1 MRREHGIC
9 IVSKEELETSG
20 FQGIVIPKVYQE
32 FDILYV
38 KESFWKNGQYKE
50 QNLFKTELPEG
61 SGMEKLKEVIYGEYN
76 HKKDF
81 GTVIMPEIFVEEKV
95 AKFIG
100 Q

>member
-20 FQGIVIPKVYQE
+20 FQGIIIENMYPGFE
-32 FDILYV
+32 RLYV
-38 KESFWKNGQYKE
+38 KENFWKNGKYEE
-50 QNLFKTELPEG
+50 QKLFKMELPEG
-61 SGMEKLKEVIYGEYN
+61 AGMEKLKEAIYGEYN

-95 AKFIG
+95 AEFIG

>member
-9 IVSKEELETSG
+9 IVSKEELKNQC
-20 FQGIVIPKVYQE
+20 FQGIIIPDMYPE
-32 FDILYV
+32 FERLYV
-38 KESFWKNGQYKE
+38 KENFWKNGKYEE
-50 QNLFKTELPEG
+50 QKLFKIELPEG
-61 SGMEKLKEVIYGEYN
+61 SGMEKLKEAIYGEYN

-81 GTVIMPEIFVEEKV
+81 ETFLMPEIFVEEKV